1 MNEIPL
7 KWQQYAVRAIFF
19 FSGFGCAT
27 WAPLVPIV
35 KQGLSVSDDIM
46 GMLLL
51 CIGIGS
57 FLSMPLSGALA
68 RKYGCRKVITIA
80 SIIFIIILLAITQV
94 NSVYQLVPLL
104 LVFGS
109 AMGLIDVVMNINA
122 VFVEQAS
129 GRSIMSN
136 FHAMWSIGC
145 FVGAG
150 IFGIWLSLGL
160 SPLMATIIA
169 VLIMLALLSLCY
181 GKLLPYGA
189 KEDEKES
196 TLLAIPKG
204 IIIFFSIIIG
214 ISFLA
219 EGAVMDWSGIYI
231 TEVHGMD
238 IALAGTGYSIYSV
251 AMFLTR
257 ITGDYAVNRFGK
269 KIMVAGGLLL
279 SFIGFMLLVFA
290 SWEPL
295 IFSAFFLMG
304 IGLANV
310 VPVIYS
316 LAGNQTDMPSGQAV
330 AAMGTFGYLGI
341 LCGPAAIGYISNA
354 TSLNWAFGVLAVLI
368 IIEITLAIYIFSK
381 NKL

>member
-57 FLSMPLSGALA
+57 FLSMPFSGSLA

-80 SIIFIIILLAITQV
+80 SIIFIVILLAITQV

-145 FVGAG
+145 FIGAG

-269 KIMVAGGLLL
+269 KIMVAGGLFL

-316 LAGNQTDMPSGQAV
+316 LAGNQTDMPSGQAL
-330 AAMGTFGYLGI
+330 AAMGTFGYLGM

-368 IIEITLAIYIFSK
+368 IIEIALSIYIFSK
-381 NKL
+381 NKI

>member
-269 KIMVAGGLLL
+269 KIIVAGGLLL

>member
-269 KIMVAGGLLL
+269 KIIVAGGLLL

-368 IIEITLAIYIFSK
+368 IIEITLASYIFSK

>member
-160 SPLMATIIA
+160 SSLMATIIA

-368 IIEITLAIYIFSK
+368 IIEITLASYIFSK

>member
-57 FLSMPLSGALA
+57 FLSMPFSGSLA

-145 FVGAG
+145 FIGAG

>member
-80 SIIFIIILLAITQV
+80 SIIFVIILLAITQV

-368 IIEITLAIYIFSK
+368 IIEITLASYIFSK

>member
-7 KWQQYAVRAIFF
+7 KWQQYAIRAIFF

-145 FVGAG
+145 FIGAG

-368 IIEITLAIYIFSK
+368 IIEITLASYIFSK